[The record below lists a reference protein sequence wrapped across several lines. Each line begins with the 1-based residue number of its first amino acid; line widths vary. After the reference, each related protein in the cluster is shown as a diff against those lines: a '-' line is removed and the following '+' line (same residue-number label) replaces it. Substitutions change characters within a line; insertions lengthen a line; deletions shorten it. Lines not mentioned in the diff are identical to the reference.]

1 MATEQIKLENGI
13 DIDGTTVKTLTMR
26 EPTVA
31 DQLAASEIK
40 GTSAVQEIT
49 LIANLC
55 EVSPDDIKKLTLK
68 DYRKVQEAFAGF
80 TE

>member
-1 MATEQIKLENGI
+1 MSEKIELKTGI
-13 DIDGTTVKTLTMR
+13 DIDGAKIKTLTMR

-31 DQLAASEIK
+31 DQLAASEVK
-40 GTSAVQEIT
+40 GNSAQQEIT

-55 EVSPDDIKKLTLK
+55 EITPDDVKKMTLH
-68 DYRKVQEAFAGF
+68 DYRKVQTAFAGF